1 VWPCDHEVRIN
12 RIVLLIGIW
21 KMIAGILMIKWIV
34 EVLTYVVTHFWAPRA
49 GDGVYLFWTKCRSL
63 VHDCWGIDKSREKKK
78 CFPNPV
84 SAVFYSLYSPPFAT
98 KIIRFLRLIRCLYNA
113 NSFLFIWPLRLDKS
127 LRICT
132 KKNWFCRCRNSV
144 AIPILFQLR
153 LLILTWFRAISSYS
167 NYTLSFMTC

>member
-1 VWPCDHEVRIN
+1 MNCWSFDICCYSFLGPTCWRWCVP
-12 RIVLLIGIW
+12 LLNQMQEFSSW
-21 KMIAGILMIKWIV
+21 LLRNWQKQ
-34 EVLTYVVTHFWAPRA
+34 R
-49 GDGVYLFWTKCRSL
+49 
-63 VHDCWGIDKSREKKK
+63 KKK

>member
-1 VWPCDHEVRIN
+1 
-12 RIVLLIGIW
+12 
-21 KMIAGILMIKWIV
+21 MIAGILMIKWIV

-132 KKNWFCRCRNSV
+132 KKTDSAAAAILLQYQFCSNLGFWFWLDFV
-144 AIPILFQLR
+144 QYPA
-153 LLILTWFRAISSYS
+153 ILTIRCHSWHVKKLIDTFIGSYDP
-167 NYTLSFMTC
+167 LFLG